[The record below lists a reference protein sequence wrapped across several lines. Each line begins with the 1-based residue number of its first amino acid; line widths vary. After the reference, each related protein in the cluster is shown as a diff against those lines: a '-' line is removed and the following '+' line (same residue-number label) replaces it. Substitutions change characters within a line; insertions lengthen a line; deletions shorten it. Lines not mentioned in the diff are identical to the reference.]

1 LTSRSRRRRVR
12 AADASFLPVAVWEM
26 VIAVWLLVKGFSP
39 GTAGTEVRTVSVA
52 TTRDHVREAVQS
64 GA

>member
-1 LTSRSRRRRVR
+1 VTGYYLL
-12 AADASFLPVAVWEM
+12 FLPVAVWEM

-39 GTAGTEVRTVSVA
+39 ETGGTHNQSASVGAMRHGVRQP
-52 TTRDHVREAVQS
+52 VQS